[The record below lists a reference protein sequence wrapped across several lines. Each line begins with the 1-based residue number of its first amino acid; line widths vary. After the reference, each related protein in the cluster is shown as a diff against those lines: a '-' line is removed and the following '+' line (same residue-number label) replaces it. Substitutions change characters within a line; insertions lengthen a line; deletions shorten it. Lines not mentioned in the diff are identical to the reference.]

1 MGCKKR
7 LDYALNT
14 FRQLPAKHYIAL
26 LFMLMKRR
34 RLSYKQTFLI
44 GFSRFFLLPTPTLQL
59 FISLTPYTYVCTMY
73 GFESTM
79 NISSK
84 RMANGWRLLSRVNTV
99 IPRKKLC
106 KIHRKTIIPC
116 PQNSFTQTFN
126 LLQNCSTVNVNST
139 INCIYIAS
147 FPTSSMRVRLF
158 N

>member
-73 GFESTM
+73 GFEPTM

-84 RMANGWRLLSRVNTV
+84 RMANVWRLRSRANTV
-99 IPRKKLC
+99 IPRKKDLQNS
-106 KIHRKTIIPC
+106 
-116 PQNSFTQTFN
+116 PQNH
-126 LLQNCSTVNVNST
+126 
-139 INCIYIAS
+139 Y
-147 FPTSSMRVRLF
+147 PSSSKLF
-158 N
+158 YANFQFVAKLFHSKCQ